1 MAYVS
6 LPPIR
11 YARTPEGIHVAYQV
25 VGDGPID
32 LVWAGPG
39 FSNIE
44 HLWGLPPVER
54 FLRRLSQKLRLIMF
68 DPRGMGLS
76 DPLRD
81 ESAPTIES
89 RMTDLIAV
97 MDAAGSESAGLLGHD
112 STGPIAIVAA
122 ATHPHRV
129 VGLVLYGTFA
139 SGRKAEDYPWAWTD
153 DEWDSY
159 TQGLEG
165 EWGSREYARKQYA
178 WLAPSIELD
187 DAVIDRVASYFRAA
201 ASPGT
206 AMALQDLERRTDV
219 RAFLGSVHVP
229 TIVMHRRD
237 DHVYFVDEGRYL
249 ADHIPQARFIE
260 LEGVDHVVWHGD
272 SEAVVIEI
280 ERFLTRLR
288 EREVE
293 LERVLATVLF
303 TDIVASTST
312 AADIGDRHWKELLQ
326 RHHVMVRAM
335 LDRFRGT
342 EIDTAG
348 DGFFATFD
356 GPARAVRCAQ
366 AIIDAAEPL
375 GLQIRAGIHTGE
387 VEAIDGKVGG
397 IAVSIGARVGALAG
411 SSEVLVSQT
420 VKDLVVG
427 SGLAF
432 EERGEHELRGVPDRW
447 RLYSA
452 TPRSVG

>member
-1 MAYVS
+1 MGG
-6 LPPIR
+6 PPIR
-11 YARTPEGIHVAYQV
+11 YARTPEGVHVAYQV
-25 VGDGPID
+25 AGDGPID

-44 HLWGLPPVER
+44 LLWELAPTER
-54 FLRRLSQKLRLIMF
+54 FLRRLSQQFRVIMF
-68 DPRGMGLS
+68 DPRGIGLS

-81 ESAPTIES
+81 ESAPTIET

-97 MDAAGSESAGLLGHD
+97 MDAAGSEAAGLLGYD

-129 VGLVLYGTFA
+129 IGLVLLGTCA
-139 SGRKAEDYPWAWTD
+139 SGRRAEDYPWAWTD
-153 DEWDSY
+153 DEWDAY
-159 TQGLEG
+159 IRDLDAQ
-165 EWGSREYARKQYA
+165 WGSREYAVKQYR
-178 WLAPSIELD
+178 WIAPSVDPD
-187 DAVIDRVASYFRAA
+187 DALIDSFASYFRGS

-206 AMALQDLERRTDV
+206 AVALQHLERQTDV
-219 RAFLGSVHVP
+219 RALLGSVQVP

-237 DHVYFVDEGRYL
+237 DQVYFLDEGRYL

-260 LEGVDHVVWHGD
+260 LDGVDHAAWHGD
-272 SEAVVIEI
+272 TEAVVVEI
-280 ERFLTRLR
+280 ERFLTQVR
-288 EREVE
+288 EREAE

-303 TDIVASTST
+303 TDIVGSTET
-312 AADIGDRHWKELLQ
+312 AATVGDHGWKELLE
-326 RHHVMVRAM
+326 RHHAVVRA
-335 LDRFRGT
+335 LLGRYRGT

-366 AIIDAAEPL
+366 AIVDAVRPL
-375 GLQIRAGIHTGE
+375 GIEIRAGVHTGE

-397 IAVSIGARVGALAG
+397 IAVNIGSRVGTLAG
-411 SSEVLVSQT
+411 PSEVVVSQT

-432 EERGEHELRGVPDRW
+432 EDRGEHELRGVPDRW
-447 RLYSA
+447 RLYSVIG
-452 TPRSVG
+452 SG

>member
-1 MAYVS
+1 MHTVS
-6 LPPIR
+6 VPPIR
-11 YARTPEGIHVAYQV
+11 YARTPEGVHVAYQI

-44 HLWGLPPVER
+44 RLWELPPTAR
-54 FLRRLSQKLRLIMF
+54 FLRRLSEKLRLIMF

-81 ESAPTIES
+81 ETAPTIET

-97 MDAAGSESAGLLGHD
+97 MDAAGSESAALLGHN

-129 VGLVLYGTFA
+129 IGLVLYGTFA
-139 SGRKAEDYPWAWTD
+139 SGRKDKDYPWAWAD
-153 DEWDSY
+153 DEWDVY
-159 TQGLEG
+159 VRDLEDQ
-165 EWGSREYARKQYA
+165 WGNREYTVSLYQ
-178 WLAPSIELD
+178 WLAPSAEFD
-187 DAVIDRVASYFRAA
+187 DALIEDAVSYFRGA
-201 ASPGT
+201 ASPST
-206 AMALQDLERRTDV
+206 AVALQYLEHQTDV

-229 TIVMHRRD
+229 TIVMHRRGD
-237 DHVYFVDEGRYL
+237 RVYFVDEGRYL

-260 LEGVDHVVWHGD
+260 LEGVDHLAWHGD
-272 SEAVVIEI
+272 YEAMIVEI
-280 ERFLTRLR
+280 ERFLMQLR
-288 EREVE
+288 QREAE
-293 LERVLATVLF
+293 LDRVLATVLF
-303 TDIVASTST
+303 TDIVGST
-312 AADIGDRHWKELLQ
+312 AKAANVGDLEWKKLLE
-326 RHHVMVRAM
+326 RHHVIVRA
-335 LDRFRGT
+335 LLGRYRGT

-356 GPARAVRCAQ
+356 GPARAIRCAEEIVE
-366 AIIDAAEPL
+366 AIRPL
-375 GLQIRAGIHTGE
+375 GLEIRAGVHTGE
-387 VEAIDGKVGG
+387 VETINEKVGG

-411 SSEVLVSQT
+411 ASEVVVSQT

-432 EERGEHELRGVPDRW
+432 EDAGEHDLKGVPDRW
-447 RLYSA
+447 RLY
-452 TPRSVG
+452 RVVDR